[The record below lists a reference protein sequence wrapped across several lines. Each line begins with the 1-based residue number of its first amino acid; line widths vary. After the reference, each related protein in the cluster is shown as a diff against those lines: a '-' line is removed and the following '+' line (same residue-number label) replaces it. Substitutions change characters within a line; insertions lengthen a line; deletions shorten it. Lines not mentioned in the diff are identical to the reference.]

1 MNKYMPVNLFLQN
14 RHWLIVGGGE
24 VALRKIETLLD
35 YDCLLTVIAP
45 EVSEKINYYNQ
56 KKKLSLEQRDYASP
70 ESSLYDFVIAAA
82 NEEVNLQVYKDC
94 KKARVLVNVVDNPAL
109 CDYIFPAMLKR
120 GILNVAIS
128 TDGEAPF
135 LAGHLKLV
143 LENVFPEHWSR
154 LSQMAADFRKKVR
167 HRWGDDKSMKSEC
180 YQKFLIIDWKDFLAR
195 MSDSEIEAELDR
207 LIEK

>member
-14 RHWLIVGGGE
+14 RRWLIVGGGE

-35 YDCLLTVIAP
+35 YDCTLTVIAP
-45 EVSEKINYYNQ
+45 EVTEKITYFNQ
-56 KKKLSLEQRDYASP
+56 KRKLKLEKRDYASS
-70 ESSLYDFVIAAA
+70 ELSLYDFVIAAA

-109 CDYIFPAMLKR
+109 CDFIFPATLKR
-120 GILNVAIS
+120 GILNLAIS

-154 LSQMAADFRKKVR
+154 LSQIAANFRKKVR
-167 HRWGDDKSMKSEC
+167 NRWGNDKSMKSEC
-180 YQKFLIIDWKDFLAR
+180 YQKFINIDWKDYLAR
-195 MSDSEIEAELDR
+195 MSDAEIEAELDR
-207 LIEK
+207 LIES